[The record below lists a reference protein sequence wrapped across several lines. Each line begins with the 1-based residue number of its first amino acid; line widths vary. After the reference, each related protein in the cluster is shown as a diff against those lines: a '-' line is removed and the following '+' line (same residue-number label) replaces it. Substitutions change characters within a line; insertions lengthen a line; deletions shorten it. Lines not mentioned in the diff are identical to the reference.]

1 MKRWMLPL
9 LVAMS
14 WLFLLGAAY
23 YQPQG
28 ANGFPPQTAL
38 FNDANFTARVV
49 PFIIA
54 LGIVVGIYQARA
66 VFRKGSDA
74 ILDNQVRRHDY
85 SVIITHWMNAFGL
98 ISGLVSGAIILRW
111 VNNRPEYMRP
121 IFIVHYLGAA
131 LVLFAIFNHLAR
143 QGVSGGTGL
152 IPRSLGVIR
161 DLIGE
166 LFGYLGVFGPDE
178 AVLHIPWP
186 SGIRKP
192 IARYIKALLGYKE
205 SRTGKYLAA
214 EQTVSY
220 PPWAILIGT
229 IVVTG
234 LIKMMRYV
242 YPMPNTLIASMTVIH
257 DLAAIG
263 IGLMLVIH
271 LLPLLLVPANWPLLL
286 SMFRTT
292 VPLDYVKKRH
302 PAWYRQLTGEPVEAS
317 QAVKNPVM
325 EEAQKPQGAV
335 GTTSAD

>member
-1 MKRWMLPL
+1 MKCWLLPL

-14 WLFLLGAAY
+14 WLFLIGAAY

-28 ANGFPPQTAL
+28 ASGFPPQTAL
-38 FNDANFTARVV
+38 FNDANFTARMV

-54 LGIVVGIYQARA
+54 LGIVAGIYQARKT
-66 VFRKGSDA
+66 FREGSDA
-74 ILDNQVRRHDY
+74 IVNDSVRRHDY
-85 SVIITHWMNAFGL
+85 SVIITHWMNAFGM
-98 ISGLVSGAIILRW
+98 ITGLVSGAIVLRW
-111 VNNRPEYMRP
+111 VARPEQVRL
-121 IFIVHYLGAA
+121 IFIIHYLGAG

-152 IPRSLGVIR
+152 IPKSLGVIR
-161 DLIGE
+161 DTIGE

-192 IARYIKALLGYKE
+192 IARYIKALLGYKQ
-205 SRTGKYLAA
+205 SRTGKYLAT

-220 PPWAILIGT
+220 PPWAILIGI

-242 YPMPNTLIASMTVIH
+242 YPIPNTLVASVTAIH
-257 DLAAIG
+257 DLAAIA

-292 VPLDYVKKRH
+292 VPLEYVKKRH
-302 PAWYRQLTGEPVEAS
+302 PAWYHELTGETVAKPP
-317 QAVKNPVM
+317 AVKEPVV
-325 EEAQKPQGAV
+325 EEAKKRAGAV
-335 GTTSAD
+335 ETTSAD

>member
-9 LVAMS
+9 LVAIS

-23 YQPQG
+23 YQPVG
-28 ANGFPPQTAL
+28 VSGNPPQTAL
-38 FNDANFTARVV
+38 FNDANFTARMV

-54 LGIVVGIYQARA
+54 LGIVVGIYEARKA
-66 VFRKGSDA
+66 SREGSDA
-74 ILDNQVRRHDY
+74 ILNDSVRRHDY

-98 ISGLVSGAIILRW
+98 ITGLVSGAIVLRW
-111 VNNRPEYMRP
+111 VNNRPEQLRP
-121 IFIVHYLGAA
+121 IFLIHYIGAG
-131 LVLFAIFNHLAR
+131 LVLFAVFHHLAR

-161 DLIGE
+161 DMIAE

-186 SGIRKP
+186 SAVRKP
-192 IARYIKALLGYKE
+192 IGRYIKALLGYKQ
-205 SRTGKYLAA
+205 SHTGKYLAT

-220 PPWAILIGT
+220 PPWAILIGI
-229 IVVTG
+229 IVITG
-234 LIKMMRYV
+234 LIKMMRYI
-242 YPMPNTLIASMTVIH
+242 YPIPNTLVATVTTIH
-257 DLAAIG
+257 DLAAVA

-292 VPLDYVKKRH
+292 VPLEYVKKRH
-302 PAWYRQLTGEPVEAS
+302 PAWYHELTGEKVAEPRIVKEPV
-317 QAVKNPVM
+317 V
-325 EEAQKPQGAV
+325 EEGQPAAEPI
-335 GTTSAD
+335 GTSSAD

>member
-1 MKRWMLPL
+1 
-9 LVAMS
+9 
-14 WLFLLGAAY
+14 
-23 YQPQG
+23 
-28 ANGFPPQTAL
+28 
-38 FNDANFTARVV
+38 
-49 PFIIA
+49 
-54 LGIVVGIYQARA
+54 
-66 VFRKGSDA
+66 
-74 ILDNQVRRHDY
+74 
-85 SVIITHWMNAFGL
+85 
-98 ISGLVSGAIILRW
+98 
-111 VNNRPEYMRP
+111 
-121 IFIVHYLGAA
+121 
-131 LVLFAIFNHLAR
+131 
-143 QGVSGGTGL
+143 
-152 IPRSLGVIR
+152 
-161 DLIGE
+161 
-166 LFGYLGVFGPDE
+166 
-178 AVLHIPWP
+178 
-186 SGIRKP
+186 
-192 IARYIKALLGYKE
+192 LLGYKE